1 MLKFTK
7 GESMIRKVLMTCL
20 IAVAGSYATLGA
32 STKIAV
38 VDMEKVY
45 SGYYKTQMLSARF
58 DKQKQVYKSY
68 SMKLKTEAEALKK
81 GYEKLLK
88 NAQNISLKESVRK
101 QSAVDANS
109 RQFQFKLKTEEM
121 VEYNKSK
128 FEELRRKSDKM
139 REDIIAEIKKMVR
152 EQSVIAGYHLVLD
165 SSSKG
170 LSGVDGIVYSSPY
183 IDLTKSVLEKLNG
196 SASK

>member
-1 MLKFTK
+1 MK
-7 GESMIRKVLMTCL
+7 RKIVITCL
-20 IAVAGSYATLGA
+20 IAVAGAYATLAA
-32 STKIAV
+32 SMKIAV

-68 SMKLKTEAEALKK
+68 SMKLKADAETLKK

-101 QSAVDANS
+101 QSAVEANS

-121 VEYNKSK
+121 VKYNKEK
-128 FEELRRKSDKM
+128 FDELRKKSD
-139 REDIIAEIKKMVR
+139 
-152 EQSVIAGYHLVLD
+152 
-165 SSSKG
+165 
-170 LSGVDGIVYSSPY
+170 
-183 IDLTKSVLEKLNG
+183 
-196 SASK
+196 